1 VSSRRTSVVVVLL
14 LGALAAVWWFGLVQP
29 ARDEADALAEQ
40 RASLQN
46 NVDDLE
52 AQVEQARID
61 EVVAGYPA
69 ELNLVEERTAAD
81 NLSVQLDEVLATTS
95 MTRDV
100 LSMGDT
106 EDFTDDTHLVE
117 FRIVLAGDANE
128 AALVVAELEKRLPY
142 LAVTSLSAEDS
153 AAQGQGVSTITGML
167 LVSNVNE

>member
-1 VSSRRTSVVVVLL
+1 
-14 LGALAAVWWFGLVQP
+14 
-29 ARDEADALAEQ
+29 
-40 RASLQN
+40 
-46 NVDDLE
+46 
-52 AQVEQARID
+52 
-61 EVVAGYPA
+61 
-69 ELNLVEERTAAD
+69 
-81 NLSVQLDEVLATTS
+81 
-95 MTRDV
+95 
-100 LSMGDT
+100 MGDT